1 MINVSNLSMRLKGVV
16 SLTLIL
22 MVLAATLNPA
32 DSLGFWPF
40 TTKKNEAYI
49 AKIGDEVITKDE
61 LVAEINKLHKSDRVG
76 KSLSEQTSFAKQD
89 FDKFLNELIDNKLMA
104 MEARNLGLDKEADF
118 IMNMDNYALN
128 LFLAKLRDDE
138 ILSKIKVDDK
148 EIEDYYQEQ
157 LQKKEE
163 EKKKAQIKTDKAK
176 IAEEKPDTAKQ
187 EAKKEAADSDKKEEP
202 HKISAVD
209 REAIR
214 KGLFNE
220 KSKAREKEYFA
231 KMRQKAKVKIYNDAL
246 SALSPDKNELFGK
259 VVAEV
264 NGESIYGIDV
274 LSNVNVSKAKDE
286 EAKKEALDRL
296 ILYKILDQEAMGR
309 GYGEEEDIKIKIKK
323 YREQQLIDQF
333 KRKAV
338 SPAIKVDEK
347 DILEY
352 YDANKE
358 RYKESDKV
366 RLKMIQVMDKEE
378 AMAIYDELK
387 KGADFSYLAREKSI
401 DPSRERG
408 GDIGWVAT
416 NQLFD
421 DIKKVV
427 EGAKEGSMLGPF
439 TLGSGYAVLEFRGIE
454 KGAYTPLD
462 KVRSEIDNAIGME
475 RFNAALNGYIKRLR
489 ETVSIEIDQKELDK
503 MQGK

>member
-1 MINVSNLSMRLKGVV
+1 M
-16 SLTLIL
+16 
-22 MVLAATLNPA
+22 
-32 DSLGFWPF
+32 
-40 TTKKNEAYI
+40 
-49 AKIGDEVITKDE
+49 
-61 LVAEINKLHKSDRVG
+61 
-76 KSLSEQTSFAKQD
+76 QD
-89 FDKFLNELIDNKLMA
+89 FDKFLNELIDNKFMA
-104 MEARNLGLDKEADF
+104 MEAKNLGFDKEADF

-128 LFLAKLRDDE
+128 LFLARLRQDE
-138 ILSKIKVDDK
+138 ILNKIKVEDK
-148 EIEDYYQEQ
+148 EIENYYQEQ
-157 LQKKEE
+157 LKKKEE
-163 EKKKAQIKTDKAK
+163 EKKKAQEKIDKEKVEEEKTDA
-176 IAEEKPDTAKQ
+176 
-187 EAKKEAADSDKKEEP
+187 AKKEP
-202 HKISAVD
+202 QKISARD
-209 REAIR
+209 KEAIR
-214 KGLFNE
+214 KGLVNE
-220 KSKAREKEYFA
+220 KSRAREKEYFA
-231 KMRQKAKVKIYNDAL
+231 AIREKAKVKIDNEAL
-246 SALSPDKNELFGK
+246 SALFPDKNELFGK
-259 VVAEV
+259 VVAQV

-296 ILYKILDQEAMGR
+296 ILYKTLDQEAISR
-309 GYGEEEDIKIKIKK
+309 GYGEEEDIKIKIKE

-366 RLKMIQVMDKEE
+366 RLKMIQVMDKED
-378 AMAIYDELK
+378 ALAIYDELK

-401 DPSRERG
+401 DPSKEGG
-408 GDIGWVAT
+408 GDIGWVAI

-427 EGAKEGSMLGPF
+427 EGAKEGSILGPF
-439 TLGSGYAVLEFRGIE
+439 PMGTGYAVLEFRGIE
-454 KGAYTPLD
+454 KGAYIPLD
-462 KVRSEIDNAIGME
+462 KVRSEIDNAIGTE

-489 ETVSIEIDQKELDK
+489 ETVPIEIDQKELDK